1 MTTLGELAAQV
12 RSKNAGPFWMT
23 IDLFFNEDEA
33 YERASHSVVTDPAT
47 VGRLYATDPGHV
59 RVYRLPL
66 LRAIKVSLPAPSSK
80 ARSRTATCTPDSNTC
95 HCSTCPCQTASSD
108 DDRAER
114 LIGPSEPRASAAQH
128 LPVAMTARS
137 RRDGTT
143 SPPGI

>member
-23 IDLFFNEDEA
+23 IDVFFNEDEA

-66 LRAIKVSLPAPSSK
+66 LRAIKVSLPRPVVQGSVGDRDMHAGQQYVPLLNLPM
-80 ARSRTATCTPDSNTC
+80 PDSE
-95 HCSTCPCQTASSD
+95 Q
-108 DDRAER
+108 R
-114 LIGPSEPRASAAQH
+114 
-128 LPVAMTARS
+128 
-137 RRDGTT
+137 
-143 SPPGI
+143 